1 MVERRRTPKDPE
13 DTKGGVRGT
22 HGLGD
27 APRGRKHL
35 RPVATQGGT
44 ASLTGASAKRNGG
57 ARAVDAD
64 RAGREEF
71 EHEELGDASVD
82 EETAYEH
89 GLATR
94 TTPGPGPKDRN
105 AGAARAK
112 DLDERRIR
120 RKG

>member
-27 APRGRKHL
+27 TPRGRKHV

-44 ASLTGASAKRNGG
+44 ASRTGASGKGGG
-57 ARAVDAD
+57 ATRADVE
-64 RAGREEF
+64 RAGQEEL
-71 EHEELGDASVD
+71 EHEELGDASID
-82 EETAYEH
+82 PETAYEH

-94 TTPGPGPKDRN
+94 TTPGPGPKDRG

>member
-1 MVERRRTPKDPE
+1 MVQRRRTPKDPE

-27 APRGRKHL
+27 APRGRK
-35 RPVATQGGT
+35 RVTPVATQGGT
-44 ASLTGASAKRNGG
+44 ASRTGASAKG
-57 ARAVDAD
+57 ASTRRDDVQ
-64 RAGREEF
+64 RAGREEL

-82 EETAYEH
+82 PETAYEH

-94 TTPGPGPKDRN
+94 TTPGPGPKDRD

-112 DLDERRIR
+112 DLDERRVR
-120 RKG
+120 RKR

>member
-1 MVERRRTPKDPE
+1 MVQRRRTPKDPE

-27 APRGRKHL
+27 ATRGRK
-35 RPVATQGGT
+35 RVAPVGTQGGT
-44 ASLTGASAKRNGG
+44 ASFTGASMKNPGIRRDVL
-57 ARAVDAD
+57 ARA
-64 RAGREEF
+64 GQEELEQEEF
-71 EHEELGDASVD
+71 GDPSLDEEL
-82 EETAYEH
+82 AYEH

-94 TTPGPGPKDRN
+94 KTPGPGPKDRD

-112 DLDERRIR
+112 DMDERSLR

>member
-27 APRGRKHL
+27 APRGRK
-35 RPVATQGGT
+35 RVAPVATQGGT
-44 ASLTGASAKRNGG
+44 ASRTGASTKTLGTR
-57 ARAVDAD
+57 RRDLE
-64 RAGREEF
+64 RAGQEEL
-71 EHEELGDASVD
+71 EHEELGDPSVD
-82 EETAYEH
+82 DETAYEH

-105 AGAARAK
+105 AGTARAK
-112 DLDERRIR
+112 DMDERRLR